1 MYLTAEE
8 GDEGVLLNA
17 RLDGR
22 GVCDL
27 KPMVVG
33 RESGDVRKDA
43 INILGLNVLYP
54 RVGTV
59 GGWDLRLSKS

>member
-22 GVCDL
+22 GVRDL
-27 KPMVVG
+27 EPVAVG
-33 RESGDVRKDA
+33 RESGDIRKDA
-43 INILGLNVLYP
+43 IDILGLNVLYP
-54 RVGTV
+54 
-59 GGWDLRLSKS
+59 

>member
-1 MYLTAEE
+1 VQLVYLMAEE
-8 GDEGVLLNA
+8 GDEGVLLNT

-27 KPMVVG
+27 EPVVVG

-43 INILGLNVLYP
+43 IDILGLSVLYP
-54 RVGTV
+54 
-59 GGWDLRLSKS
+59 